1 MRANGGM
8 ILEKKCPRLS
18 CCKLYKSNSF
28 NCNKEPQGCGE
39 WKLIERK
46 KISLGSNPLE
56 QQKLLLTWKYIW
68 AEKEQ
73 FRLITDCDLYFP
85 NFWSKFGQILINF
98 EKLIVKI
105 FVIDFFLLIC
115 TTQLILEC
123 SEYQKNSSKKII

>member
-1 MRANGGM
+1 MGVWYWKKNVLVYHVVNYTKVIHSIAIRNHRGVENGNWLRG
-8 ILEKKCPRLS
+8 KNQPC
-18 CCKLYKSNSF
+18 
-28 NCNKEPQGCGE
+28 
-39 WKLIERK
+39 
-46 KISLGSNPLE
+46 SNPLE

-85 NFWSKFGQILINF
+85 NFWSKFCQILINF

-105 FVIDFFLLIC
+105 CVIDFFLLIC

-123 SEYQKNSSKKII
+123 SEYQKNSSKKLYN